1 MHFDQNASPPCV
13 EVITSVQRHRRWP
26 TAEKIQLVEETIKPE
41 MSVSYVARRAG
52 LIGRLIKTL
61 GRCCHAML
69 FAFVG

>member
-52 LIGRLIKTL
+52 LSSETKCNTPADLISA
-61 GRCCHAML
+61 G
-69 FAFVG
+69 